1 MELIS
6 TFPFEKLCSRLVIQT
21 REEKESKIISKI
33 RSNEH
38 ISVMIAHR
46 GAVPR
51 CQPNVTLFYHCQKRR
66 LDPAQFSL
74 PEMPAHFPKDDL
86 VLI

>member
-1 MELIS
+1 M
-6 TFPFEKLCSRLVIQT
+6 FPFEKLCSHLVVQN
-21 REEKESKIISKI
+21 REAKECKIISKI

-46 GAVPR
+46 RAVLC
-51 CQPNVTLFYHCQKRR
+51 CQPNVTRFDPCQKRC
-66 LDPAQFSL
+66 LDAAQFSL
-74 PEMPAHFPKDDL
+74 PEMRLHFPKNAL